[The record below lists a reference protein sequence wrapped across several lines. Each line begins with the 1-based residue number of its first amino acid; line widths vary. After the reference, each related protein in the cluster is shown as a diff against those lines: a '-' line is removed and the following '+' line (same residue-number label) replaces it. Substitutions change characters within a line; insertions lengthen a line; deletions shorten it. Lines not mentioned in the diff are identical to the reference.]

1 MSGLRADLKDAVTPR
16 AFALVVA
23 VLLLQL
29 GFILSY
35 VGAFHAPKPQHIAVG
50 IVAPSQQAPALVSKL
65 NALDGAPVSAR
76 AVDSATTARHQIAD
90 GDLSAALVVN
100 TSGTT
105 DQLLTASG
113 GGSSVVTAVE
123 AVFAQVEQTQHR
135 TVTSKDVVPLQNGDA
150 RGLTGFYLVVG
161 WMVGGYLV
169 ASLLGV
175 AGGARPATPR
185 RAAIRLAALVPYAA
199 ASGLGGA
206 IIVGPVLHALD
217 GHLLALWGVGTLIV
231 LAAAT
236 ATTAFQVLFGVIG
249 IGLAV
254 LLFVVLGNPSAGG
267 AFQPDLLPPF
277 WRAIGNAL
285 PNGAGTDTVR
295 RIVYFNSNAITSH
308 LLVIAAWAVAGTIVA
323 LVASHLLHRYG
334 RDTDQ
339 PDAAQPDDTATPG
352 LAVNE

>member
-1 MSGLRADLKDAVTPR
+1 MNGLRADFKDAVTPR
-16 AFALVVA
+16 AFAMVVA

-29 GFILSY
+29 GFIVSY
-35 VGAFHAPKPQHIAVG
+35 VGAFHAPKPHHITVG
-50 IVAPSQQAPALVSKL
+50 IVAPAQQTPALIGKL
-65 NALDGAPVSAR
+65 DALHGAPVSAR
-76 AVDSATTARHQIAD
+76 AVDSATTARRQIAD
-90 GDLSAALVVN
+90 GDLSAALVVD
-100 TSGTT
+100 TSGTA

-113 GGSSVVTAVE
+113 GGSSVVSAVE
-123 AVFAQVEQTQHR
+123 AVFAQVEQAQNRTLTTQ
-135 TVTSKDVVPLQNGDA
+135 DIVPLQSGDA

-236 ATTAFQVLFGVIG
+236 ATTALQVLFGVIG
-249 IGLAV
+249 IGVAV

-295 RIVYFNSNAITSH
+295 RIVYFDGNAITVH
-308 LLVIAAWAVAGTIVA
+308 LLVIAAWAVAGIVVA
-323 LVASHLLHRYG
+323 LVASHLLHR
-334 RDTDQ
+334 RDLGDHQ
-339 PDAAQPDDTATPG
+339 PHDAAAPG
-352 LAVNE
+352 STVAE